1 MLSKFEIF
9 DLWVKVHGPL
19 DQKQRTKFLAHP
31 RLPYLEDAG
40 DHLLKAAIGRHK
52 KLDMIAKHIAWR
64 RGGGGQASSR
74 AVGPCG
80 CRGQSKMKGKL
91 PSNTFSYASERYGGP
106 SYHSPPTGGIAGD
119 W

>member
-52 KLDMIAKHIAWR
+52 KLDKIADHVSWR
-64 RGGGGQASSR
+64 RQDSSKI
-74 AVGPCG
+74 VGPCG
-80 CRGQSKMKGKL
+80 CL
-91 PSNTFSYASERYGGP
+91 
-106 SYHSPPTGGIAGD
+106 
-119 W
+119 